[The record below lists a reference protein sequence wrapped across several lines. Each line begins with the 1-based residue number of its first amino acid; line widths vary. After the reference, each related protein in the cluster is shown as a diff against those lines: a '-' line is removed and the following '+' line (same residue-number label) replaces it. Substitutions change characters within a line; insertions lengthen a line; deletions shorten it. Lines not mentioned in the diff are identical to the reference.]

1 MADQVFMY
9 GIVVG
14 AFAVLTGILFSSRA
28 KRKSEERKS
37 TAPSTSRGRKE
48 RRNLEYPFIIFK
60 KCQFRLCFFP
70 SEHEDSKDS
79 SARIVKNLILS
90 N

>member
-37 TAPSTSRGRKE
+37 TASTTSGGERKGA
-48 RRNLEYPFIIFK
+48 I
-60 KCQFRLCFFP
+60 
-70 SEHEDSKDS
+70 
-79 SARIVKNLILS
+79 
-90 N
+90 

>member
-28 KRKSEERKS
+28 KRKSEKRES
-37 TAPSTSRGRKE
+37 TAPATSGGERKGA
-48 RRNLEYPFIIFK
+48 I
-60 KCQFRLCFFP
+60 
-70 SEHEDSKDS
+70 
-79 SARIVKNLILS
+79 
-90 N
+90 

>member
-28 KRKSEERKS
+28 KRKSEVRKS
-37 TAPSTSRGRKE
+37 TAPARSDGERKGA
-48 RRNLEYPFIIFK
+48 I
-60 KCQFRLCFFP
+60 
-70 SEHEDSKDS
+70 
-79 SARIVKNLILS
+79 
-90 N
+90 

>member
-14 AFAVLTGILFSSRA
+14 AFAVLTGILFSFRA

-37 TAPSTSRGRKE
+37 AAPATSGQERKGA
-48 RRNLEYPFIIFK
+48 I
-60 KCQFRLCFFP
+60 
-70 SEHEDSKDS
+70 
-79 SARIVKNLILS
+79 
-90 N
+90 

>member
-14 AFAVLTGILFSSRA
+14 AFAVLTGILFSFRA

-37 TAPSTSRGRKE
+37 AAAATSSGERKGA
-48 RRNLEYPFIIFK
+48 I
-60 KCQFRLCFFP
+60 
-70 SEHEDSKDS
+70 
-79 SARIVKNLILS
+79 
-90 N
+90 

>member
-37 TAPSTSRGRKE
+37 TASASTSGGERKGA
-48 RRNLEYPFIIFK
+48 I
-60 KCQFRLCFFP
+60 
-70 SEHEDSKDS
+70 
-79 SARIVKNLILS
+79 
-90 N
+90 

>member
-14 AFAVLTGILFSSRA
+14 AFAALTGILFSSRA

-37 TAPSTSRGRKE
+37 TAPTSTSGGERKGA
-48 RRNLEYPFIIFK
+48 I
-60 KCQFRLCFFP
+60 
-70 SEHEDSKDS
+70 
-79 SARIVKNLILS
+79 
-90 N
+90 

>member
-37 TAPSTSRGRKE
+37 TAPATSGGKE
-48 RRNLEYPFIIFK
+48 KCNLENTFIIF
-60 KCQFRLCFFP
+60 LEM
-70 SEHEDSKDS
+70 S
-79 SARIVKNLILS
+79 I
-90 N
+90 